1 MRRSLSWLWLS
12 LGGAL
17 SLRAQIQL
25 SQNPVSGNCR
35 LSPDSLRPLTPPAFP
50 YLYQYEWDPVRKL
63 ETLWLSPTVR
73 LRIEQ
78 RACVRHHIT
87 YELRLNPR
95 EPLPQGLTRGLLA
108 RLDTVLSLL
117 YRENPRFLAI
127 KDAIW
132 PRLLQQAA
140 LRSLGE
146 VIMLPY
152 QEWSF
157 LLQVDQ
163 DREGPVVRL
172 ETIEYLPSQAI
183 QRPGVPDYMDDGW
196 GP

>member
-1 MRRSLSWLWLS
+1 MKARFFGIRLL
-12 LGGAL
+12 LGGVLPLA
-17 SLRAQIQL
+17 AQIQL
-25 SQNPVSGNCR
+25 SQNPVSGACR
-35 LSPDSLRPLTPPAFP
+35 LSPDSLRPLTPPFFP
-50 YLYQYEWDPVRKL
+50 YLYKYEWDAVQKL
-63 ETLWLSPTVR
+63 ETLWLSPTTR

-87 YELRLNPR
+87 YELRLSTQ
-95 EPLPQGLTRGLLA
+95 EPLPQGLTRGLFT
-108 RLDTVLSLL
+108 RLDTILSLL
-117 YRENPRFLAI
+117 HRENQRFLTI
-127 KDAIW
+127 KAAIW

-163 DREGPVVRL
+163 DREGPVIRL
-172 ETIEYLPSQAI
+172 ETIEYLTSQAI